1 MKKPRKKKSLT
12 SSWEGPYWFVGY
24 SNENGDDE
32 FDEGNKLCI
41 VRDANE
47 HQWEHSWRYLQVYHA
62 EQT

>member
-1 MKKPRKKKSLT
+1 L
-12 SSWEGPYWFVGY
+12 WGY

-47 HQWEHSWRYLQVYHA
+47 H
-62 EQT
+62 